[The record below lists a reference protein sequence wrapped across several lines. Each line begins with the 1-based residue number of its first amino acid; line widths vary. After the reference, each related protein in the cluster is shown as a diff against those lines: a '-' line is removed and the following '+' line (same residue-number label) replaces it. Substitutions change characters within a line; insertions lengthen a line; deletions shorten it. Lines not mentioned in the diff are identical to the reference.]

1 MLRRAVMLTGL
12 LLGASSGAVVGQ
24 ALDLNRYTLVDLT
37 HGYNAATP
45 YWPNSPYGFKLDT
58 LSYGSTPGGW
68 FYSSFGFS
76 APEHGGTHLDAP
88 IHFHEGG
95 LTADRV
101 PLKQLITKAV
111 VIDISARAAE
121 DRDARLSRD
130 EVLAFERRHGRI
142 PAGSIVLLR
151 TGWDRY
157 YADRKAYFGDDTPGD
172 VTHLS
177 FPSYGE
183 EAARL
188 LVEERGVVGLGV
200 DTPSID
206 YGKSAD
212 FRVHQVVSGRNA
224 IGLENLTDLDRL
236 PPVGAVLLA
245 LPMKIDGGSGGPL
258 RAVAMVPK
266 PGR

>member
-1 MLRRAVMLTGL
+1 MFGRVALVLGL
-12 LLGASSGAVVGQ
+12 VSGVVVGPAMGQ
-24 ALDLNRYTLVDLT
+24 RIDPSRFTLVDLT
-37 HGYNAATP
+37 HAYDPATP
-45 YWPNSPYGFKLDT
+45 YWPNSPFGFKLDT
-58 LSYGSTPGGW
+58 LSYGPTPGGW
-68 FYSSFGFS
+68 FYSSFAFS

-101 PLKQLITKAV
+101 PLDHLVTRAV
-111 VIDISARAAE
+111 VIDISARAAQ
-121 DRDARLSRD
+121 DRDARLTRE

-142 PAGSIVLLR
+142 AAGTIVLLR
-151 TGWDRY
+151 TGWDRFY
-157 YADRKAYFGDDTPGD
+157 QDRKAYFGDDTPGD

-206 YGKSAD
+206 YGRSAD
-212 FRVHQVVSGRNA
+212 FRVHQVAAAQGVV
-224 IGLENLTDLDRL
+224 GLENLTGLDAL
-236 PPVGAVLLA
+236 PPVGALLLA
-245 LPMKIDGGSGGPL
+245 LPMKIAGGSGGPL

-266 PGR
+266 SGR